1 MTQPPPPPL
10 SKSRRPFP
18 LAVRVEA
25 ARTLG
30 FDDRLERIAAPLRV
44 LEIADAY
51 ARFGLTQDAQ
61 LLKTTL
67 SVCPQCIEHVPAAV
81 YAREGKVFIAKA
93 CASHGNSIAV
103 LENDARYY
111 RLSNKDKW
119 GRRYADAGI
128 VELPSFDGGC
138 CGGSSSCGTDV
149 TGNKWQHDF
158 SDQRSNKSCTV
169 LIEITDA
176 CNLACK
182 VCYADSKG
190 DRLIPIETFQTYLQ
204 QLLAIKGS
212 LDSVQLI
219 GGEATLHPQ
228 FWEILAYLHAE
239 PRVSKIYIATNGIEL
254 DKRGVAERLAPFKDK
269 TLVLLQ
275 FDGAE
280 AATNRALRQANPQRI
295 RERLLQKLDHL
306 GVPMQLTMT
315 LAGGVSEREIA
326 WVVRQGVSHRN
337 VRLVAMLPAM
347 FSGRYDLAHDPLDR
361 MTLSDVAKGVA
372 AGLSSHVWEEDFL
385 PIPCSH
391 PNCGWTTLFARRFGL
406 LFNIARHVDLDAVM
420 NEVAYKTVLDKSG
433 VQNMIGSGERRWWRK
448 LMARIGRR
456 LVRPRD
462 VFGIVIKPFMDRY
475 TYDQDRVSACCHHLL
490 DTHGRLVSF
499 CEYNTRLRVGDSWL
513 HLPSFEVS
521 PPLTEIATAEAAA

>member
-1 MTQPPPPPL
+1 MIQQPSIPTVR
-10 SKSRRPFP
+10 KPFP

-25 ARTLG
+25 PRRVG
-30 FDDRLERIAAPLRV
+30 FDDRLERVASSLRTLDAAAV
-44 LEIADAY
+44 F
-51 ARFGLTQDAQ
+51 ARFELPSAAR

-81 YAREGKVFIAKA
+81 YAEAGKVFIAKT
-93 CASHGNSIAV
+93 CATHGKTIAL
-103 LENDARYY
+103 LENDLRYY

-119 GRRYADAGI
+119 GRRYDDAGV
-128 VELPSFDGGC
+128 VELPAFDGGC
-138 CGGSSSCGTDV
+138 CGGSSSCSSDPQG
-149 TGNKWQHDF
+149 GWQHDF

-169 LIEITDA
+169 LVEVTDA

-190 DRLIPIETFQTYLQ
+190 DRLLSLDTFRTYLAE
-204 QLLAIKGS
+204 LLAIKGS

-219 GGEATLHPQ
+219 GGEATIHPQ
-228 FWEILAYLHAE
+228 FWELLAWLHAE
-239 PRVSKIYIATNGIEL
+239 DRVRKIYIATNGIEL
-254 DKRGVAERLAPFKDK
+254 DKHGAAERLVPFKDK

-280 AATNRALRQANPQRI
+280 ASTNRALRQANPQRV
-295 RERLLQKLDHL
+295 RERLLQKLDRL

-315 LAGGVSEREIA
+315 LARGVSEREIA
-326 WVVRQGVSHRN
+326 WVVRQGVKHGN

-347 FSGRYDLAHDPLDR
+347 FSGRYELEHDPLDR
-361 MTLSDVAKGVA
+361 LTLSDVAKGVA
-372 AGLSSHVWEEDFL
+372 AGLSSHTREEDFL

-420 NEVAYKTVLDKSG
+420 NEVAYKTVLDKNE
-433 VQNMIGSGERRWWRK
+433 VQGMIGTGDRQWWRK
-448 LMARIGRR
+448 LLARAGRK

-475 TYDQDRVSACCHHLL
+475 TYDQDRVSACCHHML

-499 CEYNTRLRVGDSWL
+499 CEYNTRLRAGDSWQ
-513 HLPSFEVS
+513 HLPSFKVS
-521 PPLTEIATAEAAA
+521 APLTELGASRADA